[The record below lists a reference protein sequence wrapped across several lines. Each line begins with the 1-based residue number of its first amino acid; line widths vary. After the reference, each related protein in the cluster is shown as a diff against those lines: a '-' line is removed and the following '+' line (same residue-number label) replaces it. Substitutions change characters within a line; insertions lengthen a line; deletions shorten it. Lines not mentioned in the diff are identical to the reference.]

1 MTAKLAMEASWAR
14 KSRDEELMAGAKALS
29 LSTSSSSRAG
39 RLSSRS
45 TARKAKAGFQAL
57 R

>member
-14 KSRDEELMAGAKALS
+14 NSRDETLMDGASALS
-29 LSTSSSSRAG
+29 LTTSSSSRAG
-39 RLSSRS
+39 RFSKRS
-45 TARKAKAGFQAL
+45 TAKKAKAGFQAL